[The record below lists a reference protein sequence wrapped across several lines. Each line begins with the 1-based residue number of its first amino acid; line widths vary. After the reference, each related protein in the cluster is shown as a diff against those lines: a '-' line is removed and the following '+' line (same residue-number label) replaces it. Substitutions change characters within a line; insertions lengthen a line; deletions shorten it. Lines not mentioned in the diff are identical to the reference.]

1 MSVLVKPGEKVLKV
15 ILFFEQTGPNISALG
30 CNLGIR
36 HVNAAFDAISGIMSA
51 TSAKFCAETFIGVKY
66 SLDHFCQS
74 YASIL
79 RHKYTP
85 SLTPIIIFD
94 SSNQYISVIQVAKQV
109 TSMCS
114 IFIYSLMVG

>member
-1 MSVLVKPGEKVLKV
+1 MSVLVKPGDKVLKV
-15 ILFFEQTGPNISALG
+15 ILFCEQTGPNISALG

-74 YASIL
+74 Y
-79 RHKYTP
+79 KYTP

>member
-15 ILFFEQTGPNISALG
+15 ILFCEQTGPNITALG

-51 TSAKFCAETFIGVKY
+51 TTAKFCAETFIGVKY

-79 RHKYTP
+79 H
-85 SLTPIIIFD
+85 PIADTNNHI
-94 SSNQYISVIQVAKQV
+94 
-109 TSMCS
+109 
-114 IFIYSLMVG
+114 

>member
-15 ILFFEQTGPNISALG
+15 ILFCEQTGPNILALG

-36 HVNAAFDAISGIMSA
+36 HANAAFDAISGIMSA
-51 TSAKFCAETFIGVKY
+51 TSAKLCAETFIGVQY

-74 YASIL
+74 YASIW
-79 RHKYTP
+79 HKYTP

>member
-15 ILFFEQTGPNISALG
+15 ILFCEQTGPNISALG

-66 SLDHFCQS
+66 SLDHFL
-74 YASIL
+74 SIII

-94 SSNQYISVIQVAKQV
+94 SSNQYISVIQVAKQF

-114 IFIYSLMVG
+114 QYLSTR

>member
-36 HVNAAFDAISGIMSA
+36 HVNAAFDAISGIMTT

-74 YASIL
+74 YASIIN
-79 RHKYTP
+79 TP
-85 SLTPIIIFD
+85 HR
-94 SSNQYISVIQVAKQV
+94 
-109 TSMCS
+109 
-114 IFIYSLMVG
+114 